1 MLTSART
8 SDRRDAGFTI
18 LEALV
23 ALAITG
29 AVLASISSLVA
40 TGIRGTW
47 SSESRLR
54 SLQIARSV
62 LANLP
67 DRHLLKSEYQGWVD
81 GAHWTLRSIPYQT
94 ARESESW
101 SAMELLVSVNPVRG
115 APLTMR
121 TVRLM
126 PKERK

>member
-1 MLTSART
+1 MTSE
-8 SDRRDAGFTI
+8 RRDAGFTI

-23 ALAITG
+23 AIAITG
-29 AVLASISSLVA
+29 AVLASISSLVG
-40 TGIRGTW
+40 TSIRGTW

-54 SLQIARSV
+54 SVQIARSV

-67 DRHLLKSEYQGWVD
+67 DRSLPKAEYQGWVD
-81 GAHWTLRSIPYQT
+81 GARWTLRSIPY
-94 ARESESW
+94 RNGGESEAW
-101 SAMELLVSVNPVRG
+101 SATELLVSVTPVRG